1 VYADHHEDVYIAASH
16 FREHGN
22 AIHADPVA
30 RALIAEVSR

>member
-1 VYADHHEDVYIAASH
+1 VFADHDEDVYIDACH

-22 AIHADPVA
+22 AILADPVA